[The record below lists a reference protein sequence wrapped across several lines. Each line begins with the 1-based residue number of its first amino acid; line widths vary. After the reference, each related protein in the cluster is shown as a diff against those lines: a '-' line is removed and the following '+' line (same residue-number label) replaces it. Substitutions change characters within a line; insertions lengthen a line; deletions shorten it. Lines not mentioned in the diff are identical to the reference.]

1 MRSLSCLLAGSIALV
16 FAVPA
21 PAVADR
27 AVVGGQAVRGSE
39 APWVVALGSRQR
51 FGAAR
56 AGQFCGGV
64 LVGRRTVVT
73 AAHCLSREV
82 LGVDVSEARD
92 LRVIVGRDD
101 LRGAVGAEVEPRET
115 WVNPGFDPGT
125 NAGDLAVL
133 SLRNPVPES
142 YVIPVAQQGDAA
154 YRVGTRATVYGW
166 GDVIGN
172 GTYSEI
178 LRGAKV
184 QVLQDAVC
192 ERAYPGSADGVFR
205 RASMLCAGMPLGGRD
220 ACQGDSG
227 GPLVAQGKLVGLVSW
242 GAGCGQPQYPGVYTR
257 MSAYTALV
265 AAHGGEGVLPAQPA
279 QQAAQ
284 GRPPAA
290 QPAAPAVQQGAAAAT
305 APQPQKHQQHHAAKV
320 RKSVRERAASPGVG
334 AAARG
339 CPAVKGRT
347 SLVVGCDV
355 SAFRYGLSG
364 PRRAQT
370 PGGR

>member
-27 AVVGGQAVRGSE
+27 AVVGGQAVRASE

-115 WVNPGFDPGT
+115 WVNPGFDPAT

-133 SLRNPVPES
+133 TLRNPVPES

-154 YRVGTRATVYGW
+154 YRVGAKATVYGW

-178 LRGAKV
+178 LRGARV
-184 QVLQDAVC
+184 RVLQDAAC

-205 RASMLCAGMPLGGRD
+205 RASMLCAGAPLGGRD

-265 AAHGGEGVLPAQPA
+265 AAHSGEGAASAQTPAG
-279 QQAAQ
+279 Q
-284 GRPPAA
+284 GRPPVA
-290 QPAAPAVQQGAAAAT
+290 QPAAPAAQQGAAAAA
-305 APQPQKHQQHHAAKV
+305 APQPQKHRRQQHHTAKV
-320 RKSVRERAASPGVG
+320 RRSVRERAASPVVG

-339 CPAVKGRT
+339 CPAMRGRT

-364 PRRAQT
+364 PLRAQT
-370 PGGR
+370 PGRR

>member
-27 AVVGGQAVRGSE
+27 AVVGGQAVRASE

-82 LGVDVSEARD
+82 LGVDVGEARD

-101 LRGAVGAEVEPRET
+101 LRGAVGAEMEPRDA

-133 SLRNPVPES
+133 TLRTQVPES
-142 YVIPVAQQGDAA
+142 YVIPVAPQGDAA
-154 YRVGTRATVYGW
+154 YRVGAKATVYGW

-172 GTYSEI
+172 GTYSEV
-178 LRGAKV
+178 LRAAKV
-184 QVLQDAVC
+184 RILQDAAC

-205 RASMLCAGMPLGGRD
+205 RASMLCAGMPPLGGRD

-265 AAHGGEGVLPAQPA
+265 AAHSGESAQPQA
-279 QQAAQ
+279 PAAQ
-284 GRPPAA
+284 G
-290 QPAAPAVQQGAAAAT
+290 QTPAAPGAQQGAVAA
-305 APQPQKHQQHHAAKV
+305 QPQKHKNHTAKV
-320 RKSVRERAASPGVG
+320 RRSVRERAASPAMG

-339 CPAVKGRT
+339 CPAGSRT

-370 PGGR
+370 PGRR

>member
-21 PAVADR
+21 PALADR
-27 AVVGGQAVRGSE
+27 AVIGGQAVRASE

-73 AAHCLSREV
+73 AAHCLSHEV

-101 LRGAVGAEVEPRET
+101 LRGAVGAEVEPRDT

-133 SLRNPVPES
+133 TLRNQVPES

-154 YRVGTRATVYGW
+154 YRVGAKAMVYGW

-178 LRGAKV
+178 LRAAKV
-184 QVLQDAVC
+184 RVLQDGVC
-192 ERAYPGSADGVFR
+192 ERAYPGTAEGVYR
-205 RASMLCAGMPLGGRD
+205 RSSMLCAGMPLGGRD

-265 AAHGGEGVLPAQPA
+265 AAHSGEGAPQASAAPGQSPA
-279 QQAAQ
+279 
-284 GRPPAA
+284 AA
-290 QPAAPAVQQGAAAAT
+290 QPAAPAAQPGAAA
-305 APQPQKHQQHHAAKV
+305 PHPQKHKQHSAKV
-320 RKSVRERAASPGVG
+320 RRSVRERAASPGVG

-339 CPAVKGRT
+339 CPALGGRT

-364 PRRAQT
+364 PLRAQT
-370 PGGR
+370 PGRR

>member
-1 MRSLSCLLAGSIALV
+1 MRSLSCLLAGTIALLV
-16 FAVPA
+16 AVPA

-27 AVVGGQAVRGSE
+27 AVVGGQAVKSSE
-39 APWVVALGSRQR
+39 VPWVVALGSRQR
-51 FGAAR
+51 FGGAR

-64 LVGRRTVVT
+64 VVSRRTVVT

-82 LGVDVSEARD
+82 LGVDVSEAND
-92 LRVIVGRDD
+92 LRVILGRDD
-101 LRGAVGAEVEPRET
+101 LRGAGGAEVEPREV

-125 NAGDLAVL
+125 NAGDIAVL
-133 SLRNPVPES
+133 TLRNAVPDS
-142 YVIPVAQQGDAA
+142 YVVPMAQQGDAA
-154 YRVGTRATVYGW
+154 YQAGGQATVYGW
-166 GDVIGN
+166 GDVLGN
-172 GTYSEI
+172 GTYSNI
-178 LRGAKV
+178 LRGARV
-184 QVLQDAVC
+184 RILQDAAC
-192 ERAYPGSADGVFR
+192 ERAYPGSADGVYR

-227 GPLVAQGKLVGLVSW
+227 GPLVAKGKLVGVVSW
-242 GAGCGQPQYPGVYTR
+242 GAGCGQPLYPGVYTR

-265 AAHGGEGVLPAQPA
+265 AAHSGDAARPPEAPAQ
-279 QQAAQ
+279 
-284 GRPPAA
+284 PPAA
-290 QPAAPAVQQGAAAAT
+290 QPAPGTGQQAAV
-305 APQPQKHQQHHAAKV
+305 QPQKPQGGKGPRIAPRNA
-320 RKSVRERAASPGVG
+320 RERAASPGVG

-339 CPAVKGRT
+339 CPARGRT